1 MIMKKIDSQ
10 TFKKLINDA
19 GVAFMG
25 IPTKESL
32 NYMPYGE
39 LIRYFLYTKAMHLL
53 NMGGYQRVILSD
65 LVDPNS
71 LTEIDKVSKVSGG
84 YMKIENKNLMIA
96 AGHEVNAYIY
106 IRELLKH
113 YYHNI
118 NLPVKIYNWGPVYR
132 TNKNTKFPFNLGER
146 KSFLECYAVFKTMK
160 EAEQELEF
168 ATNWNR
174 RIIKDILHIPSVEVL
189 RPVST
194 NKKISK
200 RTICIDSITPLDETV
215 ITGMTYFHNDIF
227 TKALNVKYKD
237 QLDNRNKPTYSVHF
251 GLSENILF
259 SYLLNSCDG
268 NNLRLYSFIAPI
280 QVSIL
285 NALNDEKNDN
295 IINNLI
301 DCLKDNNITYNTEK
315 IIRKK
320 ITSKTIENLR
330 KGIPVTIILKKEK
343 DEIEIYA
350 FHNGIQE
357 LITTTNND
365 IDFDNIVNNIKI
377 LLNQNDKQ
385 ITYDMSL
392 KEKDS
397 IVQCDNLSDLNE
409 IVKSGK
415 VAKIHLNNTDES
427 VHKVESYLT
436 GGEVLGFGLE
446 KEQGQDIITLE
457 KVDTTAFVSRRS

>member
-1 MIMKKIDSQ
+1 M
-10 TFKKLINDA
+10 
-19 GVAFMG
+19 
-25 IPTKESL
+25 
-32 NYMPYGE
+32 
-39 LIRYFLYTKAMHLL
+39 R
-53 NMGGYQRVILSD
+53 
-65 LVDPNS
+65 
-71 LTEIDKVSKVSGG
+71 
-84 YMKIENKNLMIA
+84 IENKNLMIA

-113 YYHNI
+113 YYYNVD
-118 NLPVKIYNWGPVYR
+118 LPVKIYNWGPVYR

-146 KSFLECYAVFKTMK
+146 KFFLECYAVFKTMK

-227 TKALNVKYKD
+227 TKAVNVKYKD

-295 IINNLI
+295 I
-301 DCLKDNNITYNTEK
+301 
-315 IIRKK
+315 
-320 ITSKTIENLR
+320 
-330 KGIPVTIILKKEK
+330 V
-343 DEIEIYA
+343 
-350 FHNGIQE
+350 
-357 LITTTNND
+357 ND
-365 IDFDNIVNNIKI
+365 IKM
-377 LLNQNDKQ
+377 LLDKNDKQ
-385 ITYDMSL
+385 IAYDMSL
-392 KEKDS
+392 REKDS
-397 IVQCDNLSDLNE
+397 IVQCDNLNDLNE

-446 KEQGQDIITLE
+446 KEQGQDIITFE
-457 KVDTTAFVSRRS
+457 KVDTSAFVSRRS

>member
-1 MIMKKIDSQ
+1 MKEFDSQ

-19 GVAFMG
+19 GIAFMG

-39 LIRYFLYTKAMHLL
+39 SIRNSLYTKAINLL
-53 NMGGYQRVILSD
+53 NMGGYKKVVLSD

-71 LTEIDKVSKVSGG
+71 LTEIDKVSKVSSG

-113 YYHNI
+113 YYHNVD
-118 NLPVKIYNWGPVYR
+118 LPVRIYNWGPVYR

-146 KSFLECYAVFKTMK
+146 KSFLECYAVFKTMD
-160 EAEQELEF
+160 EAEKELEF

-174 RIIKDILHIPSVEVL
+174 KIIKEILHIPSVEVI

-200 RTICIDSITPLDETV
+200 RTICIDSITPLNETV

-227 TKALNVKYKD
+227 TKALNVRYKD

-251 GLSENILF
+251 GLSENVLF
-259 SYLLNSCDG
+259 SYLLNACDG
-268 NNLRLYSFIAPI
+268 NNLRLHSFIAPI
-280 QVSIL
+280 QVSVINTL
-285 NALNDEKNDN
+285 DDEKNDD
-295 IINNLI
+295 IINNLTE
-301 DCLKDNNITYNTEK
+301 CMNNNKISYNIEK
-315 IIRKK
+315 ILRKK
-320 ITSKTIENLR
+320 ITSKITENLM
-330 KGIPVTIILKKEK
+330 KGIPITILLKKEK
-343 DEIEIYA
+343 NEIEIYA

-357 LITTTNND
+357 LITTTHND
-365 IDFDNIVNNIKI
+365 INFNNIVNSIKI
-377 LLNQNDKQ
+377 LLDKNDKQ

-392 KEKDS
+392 REKES
-397 IVQCDNLSDLNE
+397 IVQCNNISDLDE

-427 VHKVESYLT
+427 VHKLESYLT

-446 KEQGQDIITLE
+446 KNQGQDILTLE
-457 KVDTTAFVSRRS
+457 KVSTTAFVSRRS

>member
-1 MIMKKIDSQ
+1 MKEIDSQ

-19 GVAFMG
+19 GIAFMG

-39 LIRYFLYTKAMHLL
+39 LIRNSLYTKAINLL
-53 NMGGYQRVILSD
+53 NMGGYKKVVLSD

-71 LTEIDKVSKVSGG
+71 LTEIDKVSKVSSG

-113 YYHNI
+113 YYHNVD
-118 NLPVKIYNWGPVYR
+118 LPVRIYNWGPVYR

-146 KSFLECYAVFKTMK
+146 KSFLECYAVFKTMD
-160 EAEQELEF
+160 EAEKELEF

-174 RIIKDILHIPSVEVL
+174 KIIKEILHIPSVEVI

-200 RTICIDSITPLDETV
+200 RTICIDSITPLNETV

-227 TKALNVKYKD
+227 TKALNVRYKD

-251 GLSENILF
+251 GLSENVLF
-259 SYLLNSCDG
+259 SYLLNACDG
-268 NNLRLYSFIAPI
+268 NNLRLHSFIAPI
-280 QVSIL
+280 QVSVINTL
-285 NALNDEKNDN
+285 DDEKNDD
-295 IINNLI
+295 IINNLTE
-301 DCLKDNNITYNTEK
+301 CMNNNKISYNIEK
-315 IIRKK
+315 ILRKK
-320 ITSKTIENLR
+320 ITSKITENLM
-330 KGIPVTIILKKEK
+330 KGIPITILLKKEK
-343 DEIEIYA
+343 NEIEIYA

-357 LITTTNND
+357 LITTTHND
-365 IDFDNIVNNIKI
+365 INFNNIVNSIKI
-377 LLNQNDKQ
+377 LLDKNDKQ

-392 KEKDS
+392 REKES
-397 IVQCDNLSDLNE
+397 IVQCNNISDLDE

-415 VAKIHLNNTDES
+415 VAKIYLNNTDES
-427 VHKVESYLT
+427 VHKLESYLT

-446 KEQGQDIITLE
+446 KNQGQDILTLE
-457 KVDTTAFVSRRS
+457 KVSTTAFVSRRS

>member
-1 MIMKKIDSQ
+1 MKEIDSQ

-19 GVAFMG
+19 GIAFMG

-39 LIRYFLYTKAMHLL
+39 LIRNSLYTKAINLL
-53 NMGGYQRVILSD
+53 NMGGYKKVVLSD

-71 LTEIDKVSKVSGG
+71 LTEIDKVSKVSSG

-113 YYHNI
+113 YYHNVD
-118 NLPVKIYNWGPVYR
+118 LPVRIYNWGPVYR

-146 KSFLECYAVFKTMK
+146 KSFLECYAVFKTMD
-160 EAEQELEF
+160 EAEKELEF

-174 RIIKDILHIPSVEVL
+174 KIIKEILHIPSVEVI

-200 RTICIDSITPLDETV
+200 RTICIDSITPLNETV

-227 TKALNVKYKD
+227 TKALNVRYKD

-251 GLSENILF
+251 GLSENVLF
-259 SYLLNSCDG
+259 SYLLNACDG
-268 NNLRLYSFIAPI
+268 NNLRLHSFIAPI
-280 QVSIL
+280 QVSVINTL
-285 NALNDEKNDN
+285 DDEKNDD
-295 IINNLI
+295 IINNLTE
-301 DCLKDNNITYNTEK
+301 CMNNNKISYNIEK
-315 IIRKK
+315 ILRKK
-320 ITSKTIENLR
+320 ITSKITENLM
-330 KGIPVTIILKKEK
+330 KGIPITILLKKEK
-343 DEIEIYA
+343 NEIEIYA

-357 LITTTNND
+357 LITTTHND
-365 IDFDNIVNNIKI
+365 INFNNIVNSIKI
-377 LLNQNDKQ
+377 LLDKNDKQ

-392 KEKDS
+392 REKES
-397 IVQCDNLSDLNE
+397 IVQCNNISDLDE

-427 VHKVESYLT
+427 VHKLESYLT

-446 KEQGQDIITLE
+446 KKQGQDILTLE
-457 KVDTTAFVSRRS
+457 KVSTTAFVSRRS

>member
-1 MIMKKIDSQ
+1 MKEFDSQ

-19 GVAFMG
+19 GIAFMG

-39 LIRYFLYTKAMHLL
+39 LIRNSLYTKAINLL
-53 NMGGYQRVILSD
+53 NMGGYKKVVLSD

-71 LTEIDKVSKVSGG
+71 LTEIDKVSKVSSG

-113 YYHNI
+113 YYHNVD
-118 NLPVKIYNWGPVYR
+118 LPVRIYNWGPVYR

-146 KSFLECYAVFKTMK
+146 KSFLECYAVFKTMD
-160 EAEQELEF
+160 EAEKELEF

-174 RIIKDILHIPSVEVL
+174 KIIKEILHIPSVEVI

-200 RTICIDSITPLDETV
+200 RTICIDSITPLNETV

-227 TKALNVKYKD
+227 TKALNVRYKD

-251 GLSENILF
+251 GLSENVLF
-259 SYLLNSCDG
+259 SYLLNACDG
-268 NNLRLYSFIAPI
+268 NNLRLHSFIAPI
-280 QVSIL
+280 QVSVINTL
-285 NALNDEKNDN
+285 DDEKNDD
-295 IINNLI
+295 IINNLTE
-301 DCLKDNNITYNTEK
+301 CMNNNKISYNIEK
-315 IIRKK
+315 ILRKK
-320 ITSKTIENLR
+320 ITSKINENLM
-330 KGIPVTIILKKEK
+330 KGIPITILLKKEK
-343 DEIEIYA
+343 NEIEIYA

-357 LITTTNND
+357 LITTTHND
-365 IDFDNIVNNIKI
+365 INFNNIVNSIKI
-377 LLNQNDKQ
+377 LLDKNDKQ

-392 KEKDS
+392 REKES
-397 IVQCDNLSDLNE
+397 IVQCNNISDLDE

-427 VHKVESYLT
+427 VHKLESYLT

-446 KEQGQDIITLE
+446 KKQGQDILTLE
-457 KVDTTAFVSRRS
+457 KVSTTAFVSRRS